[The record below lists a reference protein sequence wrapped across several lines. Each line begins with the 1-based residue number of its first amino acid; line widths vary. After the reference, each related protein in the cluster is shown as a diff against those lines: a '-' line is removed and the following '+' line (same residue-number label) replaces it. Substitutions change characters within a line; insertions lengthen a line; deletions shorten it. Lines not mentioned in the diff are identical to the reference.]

1 MEYPTLGNQSN
12 RTPTICPLPV
22 SSRLRK
28 SFSRR
33 QRLARDERGIT
44 LQTLIVTAVLVTI
57 AFVAAA
63 IIIAITNTQEESL
76 EDQNRAETGGSTCE
90 PWEIRDTELQAKG
103 LGGPQGYGGF
113 YSSAV
118 GCVRVCYVQAVSG
131 RATQMDN
138 AYRLLPSDQTH
149 EYTDTVY
156 QLVLGFSFSDQRI
169 RPANVPAANGFFPTW
184 QVVSSTQVGDLPAPT
199 TETMR
204 SAVRNVDAAEQ
215 PLRSV
220 LDENQEIRVHPS
232 QEFCHA
238 VDTANDD
245 EEITRSDALIIGRST
260 HNRFF
265 YDQ

>member
-12 RTPTICPLPV
+12 RIPTTRPLPA
-22 SSRLRK
+22 SSPLRK

-44 LQTLIVTAVLVTI
+44 LQTLIVTAVLVLV
-57 AFVAAA
+57 AVAAGV
-63 IIIAITNTQEESL
+63 IIVAITTTQNDRL
-76 EDQNRAETGGSTCE
+76 EASGNSDTGKSCE
-90 PWEIRDTELQAKG
+90 PWEIRDLQMEAKRI
-103 LGGPQGYGGF
+103 GGPEGYGDI
-113 YSSAV
+113 YSSAI
-118 GCVRVCYVQAVSG
+118 GCLRVCYVQTVSG
-131 RATQMDN
+131 GATQMDDD
-138 AYRLLPSDQTH
+138 YRLLPSGQTH

-156 QLVLGFSFSDQRI
+156 QLTLGFSFSDQRI
-169 RPANVPAANGFFPTW
+169 RPANDPAANGLFPTW

-220 LDENQEIRVHPS
+220 ADENQEIRVHPS
-232 QEFCHA
+232 QEFCYL

-245 EEITRSDALIIGRST
+245 EEILRSDELITGRNT

>member
-12 RTPTICPLPV
+12 RTPTTRPLPA
-22 SSRLRK
+22 SSPLRK

-118 GCVRVCYVQAVSG
+118 GCVRVCYVQTVAG
-131 RATQMDN
+131 RSTQISSTT
-138 AYRLLPSDQTH
+138 RLLPSGQAHDWPNA
-149 EYTDTVY
+149 Y
-156 QLVLGFSFSDQRI
+156 QLTLGFSFSDQRI
-169 RPANVPAANGFFPTW
+169 RPAASDAGLYPTF
-184 QVVSSTQVGDLPAPT
+184 QVVSSTEVGNLPVPAA
-199 TETMR
+199 ETLR
-204 SAVRNVDAAEQ
+204 STVRNVDAATQ
-215 PLRSV
+215 ARGLV
-220 LDENQEIRVHPS
+220 TVADENQEIRVHPS
-232 QEFCHA
+232 QEFCHL
-238 VDTANDD
+238 VDTANDN
-245 EEITRSDALIIGRST
+245 EEITRSDALILGRST